1 MTQASSQPPTV
12 EVRPQPNV
20 YTVILLVAIIAL
32 GLAVGVVFWK
42 LTSPPPTGYG
52 LKVGAMFEPFANPPG

>member
-1 MTQASSQPPTV
+1 MTQSPSQTPTV

-32 GLAVGVVFWK
+32 ALAVGAVFWK

-52 LKVGAMFEPFANPPG
+52 MHVGAMFEQFKP